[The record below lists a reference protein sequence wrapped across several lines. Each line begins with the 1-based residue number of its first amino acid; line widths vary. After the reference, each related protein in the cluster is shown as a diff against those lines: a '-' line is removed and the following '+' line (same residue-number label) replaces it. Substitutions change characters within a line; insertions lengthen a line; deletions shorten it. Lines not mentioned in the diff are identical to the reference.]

1 MKFALLP
8 VIFLVYSLLWL
19 VVAGCS
25 RVRYDSRLRLQLP
38 TLKYVMRFSPLIY
51 LLQCLLVTAA
61 CSNDTARRNLDRVD
75 SMLEADPAAAS
86 LLLDSISPRSTADS
100 ARHAL
105 YRLVTIGKLTG
116 IVDNDSLLST
126 VRGFYTGNDPDHP
139 TRDAMIADYYLGTE
153 AMEKNRIPS
162 ATSLLTAAKEA
173 GETLRDTAYLCRIY
187 GHLAYLSQ
195 KDYNGQAFIDYSRK
209 ALEMALVADTANA
222 VFDMMRLA
230 DAYSSV
236 EKDSITWEILDVA
249 LDTYKVQTDS
259 TLRHNILQQYGRIK
273 ALRHEPTKAVEM
285 FEKAIELG
293 SLEVE
298 PLSAYAWALVATG
311 QVNKGLEQLSIVEPM
326 MHSADD
332 SLYYHYY
339 AARIY
344 LLMKDYKRVI
354 YHRDIAGN

>member
-100 ARHAL
+100 ARHSL

-116 IVDNDSLLST
+116 IIDNDSLLST

-195 KDYNGQAFIDYSRK
+195 KDYNGQ
-209 ALEMALVADTANA
+209 
-222 VFDMMRLA
+222 
-230 DAYSSV
+230 
-236 EKDSITWEILDVA
+236 
-249 LDTYKVQTDS
+249 
-259 TLRHNILQQYGRIK
+259 
-273 ALRHEPTKAVEM
+273 
-285 FEKAIELG
+285 
-293 SLEVE
+293 
-298 PLSAYAWALVATG
+298 
-311 QVNKGLEQLSIVEPM
+311 
-326 MHSADD
+326 
-332 SLYYHYY
+332 
-339 AARIY
+339 
-344 LLMKDYKRVI
+344 
-354 YHRDIAGN
+354 